1 MGCNI
6 ELESEGHSIHTLSM
20 LHNTGGGGGGGGG
33 GGNEISAVYSTISTI
48 ILYSAV

>member
-1 MGCNI
+1 MGCSI

-33 GGNEISAVYSTISTI
+33 GNEISAVYSTISTI